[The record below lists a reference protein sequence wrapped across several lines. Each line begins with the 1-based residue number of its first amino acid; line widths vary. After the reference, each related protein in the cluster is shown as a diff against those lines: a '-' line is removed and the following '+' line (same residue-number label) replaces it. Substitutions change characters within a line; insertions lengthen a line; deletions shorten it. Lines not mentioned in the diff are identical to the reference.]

1 VLEWLVFGVWM
12 APQPDLMYADC
23 SYCDSGCVCSGGKG
37 MLVVVVG
44 AEKKMIK
51 TAKGSVVR
59 FYKTRLNSSVRSNQ

>member
-37 MLVVVVG
+37 MLVVVVVVVVVL
-44 AEKKMIK
+44 AKM
-51 TAKGSVVR
+51 AMAGV
-59 FYKTRLNSSVRSNQ
+59 